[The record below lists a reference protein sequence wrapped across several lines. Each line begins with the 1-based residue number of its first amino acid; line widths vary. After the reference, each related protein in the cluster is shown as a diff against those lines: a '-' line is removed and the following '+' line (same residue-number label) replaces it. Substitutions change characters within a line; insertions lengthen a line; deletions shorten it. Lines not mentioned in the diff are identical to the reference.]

1 MTGVVIASS
10 VKIEGMSHEP
20 EKQVSSNDNEVT
32 LVGSSMV
39 RWKESSLP

>member
-1 MTGVVIASS
+1 MTGMVIASS

-32 LVGSSMV
+32 LVGDEAALSKIP
-39 RWKESSLP
+39 R